1 MYGCELFPFKVPKY
15 VPMRLFALEYFRQI
29 INADLV
35 HFYAAKK
42 KAHLRIKNHSYAPVN
57 YDNLV
62 KVLAGLEGISF

>member
-15 VPMRLFALEYFRQI
+15 VPMRLFALEYFRKI

-42 KAHLRIKNHSYAPVN
+42 KVI
-57 YDNLV
+57 
-62 KVLAGLEGISF
+62 